1 MDRVRVYLLDDHE
14 IVRRGL
20 RDVLEVDGGVSIVG
34 ESGDAAV
41 AILEI
46 VGLCPDVAVLDV
58 RLPVSSGIEVCREL
72 HSTAPRVRALMLTSY
87 DDDQALFSAIMAGAA
102 GYLLKSISGPDMLA
116 AIRHV
121 AQGESLIDPALTA
134 RVLEKVVYGPV
145 APPALSSLSD
155 QERVVLSLVAEG
167 LTNHQIANRMH
178 LADKT
183 VKNYVSN
190 VLAKLGLQS
199 RTQAAVLASRA
210 PG

>member
-1 MDRVRVYLLDDHE
+1 MDPVRVYLLDDHE

-20 RDVLEVDGGVSIVG
+20 RDVLEVDDGVRVVG

-41 AILEI
+41 AIREI
-46 VGLCPDVAVLDV
+46 PGLCPDVAVLDV

-72 HSTAPRVRALMLTSY
+72 HSIAPRVRALMLTSY

-102 GYLLKSISGPDMLA
+102 GYLLKSISGQDMLA

-134 RVLEKVVYGPV
+134 RVLENVVYGPV
-145 APPALSSLSD
+145 APPVLSSLSD

-199 RTQAAVLASRA
+199 RTQAAVLASRR